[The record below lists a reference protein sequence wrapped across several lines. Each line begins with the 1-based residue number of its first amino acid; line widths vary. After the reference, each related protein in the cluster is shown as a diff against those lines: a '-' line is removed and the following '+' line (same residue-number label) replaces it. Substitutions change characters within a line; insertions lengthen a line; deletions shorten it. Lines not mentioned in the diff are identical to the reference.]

1 MCVLLY
7 FLTLWNKDG
16 KINWYLCYNEK
27 QGVGLTVCLL
37 LKNIGQINI
46 VYTFTIQFFLLNY
59 RCASLLIIIAMLMCK
74 PQ

>member
-16 KINWYLCYNEK
+16 KNNWYLCYNEK

-46 VYTFTIQFFLLNY
+46 VYTFTMPTLIQVSGKEATLQDCCHKVSF
-59 RCASLLIIIAMLMCK
+59 
-74 PQ
+74 

>member
-37 LKNIGQINI
+37 LKNIGQINM
-46 VYTFTIQFFLLNY
+46 VYTFTMPTLP
-59 RCASLLIIIAMLMCK
+59 S
-74 PQ
+74 